1 MARRPKCFIVIARH
15 GANAFFPVD
24 RASTRQGAE
33 RSKRAFQKKHP
44 YKRFAVKN
52 MCASFGDGAPAAP
65 AAPPAAAPAAKPI
78 AGWWPFGKKK
88 PKRVNPMSKTVMYEP
103 TKGGGYVSRLG
114 RAKQKRRR

>member
-15 GANAFFPVD
+15 GANVFFPVD

-88 PKRVNPMSKTVMYEP
+88 PRVNPMSKRMIWEP
-103 TKGGGYVSRLG
+103 GKPARLFG
-114 RAKQKRRR
+114 RARKRRRR